1 MMNRQCPRFV
11 VAALRGGA
19 GKTTLSV
26 AMAVALRRQGI
37 PVAPFKKGP
46 DYIDAAWLSQAA
58 SGNCYNLDTFLMGND
73 QVVRS
78 FSRHAV
84 EGAVSIIEGSRGLFD
99 GVNAAGEFSTAQ
111 LAKLLQA
118 PVILVVDCDKVTRTA
133 AAMVLGCLHLDPAV
147 DIRGVILSR
156 VNGQRHASVTRQ
168 SIEDNTGL
176 PVYGTVPR
184 LPDLPFVQRHLGLVP
199 PDEHGSIHQALE
211 RASAMARDYLDIPAL
226 LDVAR
231 SAPPWKIDAFPKPS
245 CSCETVND
253 PITIGVIRDTA
264 FQFYYE
270 DNIEALADRGI
281 RVVFI
286 SALSQKT
293 LPPVDALYIGG
304 GFPET
309 QAGELAANESFRNSV
324 KKAGD
329 AGLPIYAEC
338 GGFVYLGES
347 LSIGDNRYPM
357 AGALPLAFCLEKRPQ
372 GHGYTRLVAD
382 QDNPFFPVGQTITG
396 HEFHYCRIL
405 SGRDSDMRTAFN
417 VLKGT
422 GIDGRRE
429 GLCRNNILGSFTH
442 VHALGTP
449 AWADA
454 LIDRAR
460 EYRQTKL
467 NQARAG
473 VLNRPDVSPLAGGG
487 ADHTIRSMKRGGF
500 NYAAD

>member
-1 MMNRQCPRFV
+1 MNRQCPRFV

-26 AMAVALRRQGI
+26 AMAVALRKQGTQ
-37 PVAPFKKGP
+37 VAPFKKGP

-58 SGNCYNLDTFLMGND
+58 SGPCYNLDTFLMGDD

-84 EGAVSIIEGSRGLFD
+84 DGAVSIIEGNRGLFD

-156 VNGQRHASVTRQ
+156 VNGQRHASVIRR
-168 SIEDNTGL
+168 SIEDYTGL

-199 PDEHGSIHQALE
+199 PDEHGSINQALD
-211 RASAMARDYLDIPAL
+211 RADAIARDYLDIPAL

-231 SAPPWKIDAFPKPS
+231 SAPPWKIDAFPKPTRS
-245 CSCETVND
+245 YETVDD

-270 DNIEALADRGI
+270 DNIEALTDRGV
-281 RVVFI
+281 RVIFI
-286 SALSQKT
+286 SALTQKS
-293 LPPVDALYIGG
+293 LPSVDALYIGG

-309 QAGELAANESFRNSV
+309 QAGKLAANESFRHSV
-324 KKAGD
+324 REAAE

-347 LSIGDNRYPM
+347 LSIGDNCYPM
-357 AGALPLAFCLEKRPQ
+357 VGALPVAFCLEKRPQ
-372 GHGYTRLVAD
+372 GHGYTRLAAD
-382 QDNPFFPVGQTITG
+382 QDNPFFPIGQTITG

-405 SGRDSDMRTAFN
+405 SRRDSDACTAFN

-422 GIDGRRE
+422 GIDGQRE
-429 GLCRNNILGSFTH
+429 GLCRNNILAGFTH

-449 AWADA
+449 GWADA
-454 LIDRAR
+454 LIDRAG
-460 EYRQTKL
+460 EYRQTKM

-473 VLNRPDVSPLAGGG
+473 VMDRPDVTPRVSGW
-487 ADHTIRSMKRGGF
+487 ADHKIRSTK
-500 NYAAD
+500 